1 MPRIGEILI
10 AKGALTQDALRSGLD
25 AARRNGGRV
34 GTWLVR
40 LGYVNETTLLDGLS
54 QQYGCPAA
62 KAIDLATTPLN
73 VRSILPPAFCKRH
86 IVLPFN
92 RSGRQVDVAMMNPA
106 DLVLIDEMTRLT
118 GLVVRP
124 YIATEA
130 ALAAALALGPGPS
143 SAATA
148 PPPGPP
154 RAAAREWRLFWKME
168 APTLELMKAM
178 TALPA
183 SPVAHLAATFPY
195 LAPLGS
201 GIPVVTTSEAD
212 ELAEALSGA
221 THRDHVA
228 SLVLGSLASPGRRV
242 ALFSL
247 QQGKVM
253 GWGATGLGV
262 RDEDFHNLMLTLDRP
277 SVFLNLSKVS
287 DLHVGPLGGG
297 ESNKLLF
304 DALGPPPPREA
315 IVTTIKVR
323 GKHAGFLWV
332 DRGEDGMSTV
342 PVTLVQEVAR
352 LAGLALEILVL
363 RQKIK
368 AGTRLTEGGS
378 TD

>member
-1 MPRIGEILI
+1 MARIGEILV
-10 AKGALTQDALRSGLD
+10 AKGAISQDALRSGLD
-25 AARRNGGRV
+25 AARRNGGRI

-40 LGYVNETTLLDGLS
+40 LGYINETTLLDALA

-62 KAIDLATTPLN
+62 KAIDLATAPPT
-73 VRSILPPAFCKRH
+73 VRGILPPAFCKRH
-86 IVLPFN
+86 TVLPFN
-92 RSGRQVDVAMMNPA
+92 RSGRQVDVAMLNPA
-106 DLVLIDEMTRLT
+106 DLVLIDEMTRVT
-118 GLVVRP
+118 SLVVRP

-130 ALAAALALGPGPS
+130 ALTAALTMTTGPLTAAAPA
-143 SAATA
+143 
-148 PPPGPP
+148 PGPP
-154 RAAAREWRLFWKME
+154 RAAAREWRQFWKME
-168 APTLELMKAM
+168 APTLELMKAL
-178 TALPA
+178 AA
-183 SPVAHLAATFPY
+183 SAAPPVAHLAANFPY
-195 LAPLGS
+195 LTALGA
-201 GIPVVTTSEAD
+201 GIPVVATAAAD

-262 RDEDFHNLMLTLDRP
+262 RVEDFHTLMLTLDRP
-277 SVFLNLSKVS
+277 SVFLDLTKVT
-287 DLHVGPLGGG
+287 DLHVGPVGGG
-297 ESNKLLF
+297 ENNKLLA

-323 GKHAGFLWV
+323 GKLAGFLWV
-332 DRGEDGMSTV
+332 DRGDEPLATV
-342 PVTLVQEVAR
+342 PVTLVKEVAR

-368 AGTRLTEGGS
+368 AGTRLTESGS